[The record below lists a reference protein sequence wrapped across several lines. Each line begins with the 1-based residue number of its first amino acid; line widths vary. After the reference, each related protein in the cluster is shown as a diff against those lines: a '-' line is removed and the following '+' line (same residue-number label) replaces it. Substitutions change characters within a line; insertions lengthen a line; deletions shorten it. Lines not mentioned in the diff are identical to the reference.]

1 MKMARE
7 RGLGDGIGAL
17 IHDNTSDSNIT
28 TLPLSQL
35 ERNKLQP
42 RRDFDQASLSEL
54 ADSIT
59 QLGVIQPILVRPI
72 PSGGYQ
78 IVAGERRFR
87 AAQMA
92 GLKEVPVI
100 IREMDD
106 RETDEVALVENLQR
120 EDLSPIEEALGYA
133 RLMNEYSMTQEDVS
147 RRVGKARSTIANSV
161 RLLDLPDAVQQMLN
175 EGDITTGHARPLL
188 GLADEEEINRIASL
202 ITARGL
208 NVRDVERLVRK
219 EKERRSESEQDSK
232 KETKPRQMTSRP
244 KYIEELEIAMRTEL
258 CRGITITET
267 GKEKGTLTIEY
278 NSYEELADMAMRL
291 AGNK

>member
-7 RGLGDGIGAL
+7 RGLGGGIGAL
-17 IHDNTSDSNIT
+17 IHDNSSDSNIT
-28 TLPLSQL
+28 KLPLSQL

-72 PSGGYQ
+72 PGGGYQ

-161 RLLDLPDAVQQMLN
+161 RLLDLPEAVQNMLN

-188 GLADEEEINRIASL
+188 GLADAEEINRIASL

-219 EKERRSESEQDSK
+219 EKERKAEAEQEGK
-232 KETKPRQMTSRP
+232 KETKPKQMTSRA

>member
-1 MKMARE
+1 MARE
-7 RGLGDGIGAL
+7 RGLGGGIGAL
-17 IHDNTSDSNIT
+17 IHDNSSDSNIT
-28 TLPLSQL
+28 KLPLSQL

-72 PSGGYQ
+72 PGGGYQ

-161 RLLDLPDAVQQMLN
+161 RLLDLPEAVQNMLN

-188 GLADEEEINRIASL
+188 GLSDAEEINRIASL

-219 EKERRSESEQDSK
+219 EKERKAEAEQESK
-232 KETKPRQMTSRP
+232 KETKPKQMTSRA

>member
-42 RRDFDQASLSEL
+42 RREFDQASLSEL

-72 PSGGYQ
+72 PGGGYQ

-120 EDLSPIEEALGYA
+120 EDLSPIEEALGYS
-133 RLMNEYSMTQEDVS
+133 RLMSEYSMTQEEVS

-161 RLLDLPDAVQQMLN
+161 RLLDLPEAVQQMLSN
-175 EGDITTGHARPLL
+175 GDITTGHARPLL
-188 GLADEEEINRIASL
+188 GLSDAEEITRIASL

-219 EKERRSESEQDSK
+219 EKERKAEDAQEEK
-232 KETKPRQMTSRP
+232 KETKPRQMTSRA
-244 KYIEELEIAMRTEL
+244 KYIEELELAMRTEL

>member
-1 MKMARE
+1 MAAKN
-7 RGLGDGIGAL
+7 RGLGRGLDAL
-17 IHDNTSDSNIT
+17 LHDNTPDSNIT

-59 QLGVIQPILVRPI
+59 QLGVIQPILVRPVA
-72 PSGGYQ
+72 SGGYQ

-147 RRVGKARSTIANSV
+147 RRVGKARSTVANSV
-161 RLLDLPDAVQQMLN
+161 RLLDLPEAVQQMLSD
-175 EGDITTGHARPLL
+175 GDITTGHARPLL
-188 GLADEEEINRIASL
+188 GLSDEEDITRIASL

-219 EKERRSESEQDSK
+219 EKERKAETEQK
-232 KETKPRQMTSRP
+232 ERNETKQPQMIARP

-278 NSYEELADMAMRL
+278 NSYEELGDMAMRL
-291 AGNK
+291 AGHK